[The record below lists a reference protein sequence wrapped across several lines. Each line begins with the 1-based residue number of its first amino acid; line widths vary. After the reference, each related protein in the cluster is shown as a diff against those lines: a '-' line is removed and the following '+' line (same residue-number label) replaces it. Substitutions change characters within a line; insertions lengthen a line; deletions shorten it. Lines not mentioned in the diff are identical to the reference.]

1 MKSLSFD
8 GKCIKVYSESHTVM
22 PTKQWIL
29 NEYFRKF
36 FLCEALFVE
45 YLKSCWSSFRIIGT
59 CLFGRGKCKECL
71 KDNGQFVGSIMKMR
85 LKQVKTIWDLG
96 KGLFKDFHL
105 YLLKVPTRPAGSWS
119 SISGIFCLPKASET
133 LSQIA
138 SKHISTPIF
147 TMKRIPTIRA
157 TPTYVEFDFCSG
169 IANWYLKMLFS
180 LKSWSWQ

>member
-1 MKSLSFD
+1 MNL
-8 GKCIKVYSESHTVM
+8 E
-22 PTKQWIL
+22 WIFQ
-29 NEYFRKF
+29 EI

-85 LKQVKTIWDLG
+85 LKQVETIWDLG

-169 IANWYLKMLFS
+169 IANWYILKNVILS
-180 LKSWSWQ
+180 KILIIAIEIGTCKA